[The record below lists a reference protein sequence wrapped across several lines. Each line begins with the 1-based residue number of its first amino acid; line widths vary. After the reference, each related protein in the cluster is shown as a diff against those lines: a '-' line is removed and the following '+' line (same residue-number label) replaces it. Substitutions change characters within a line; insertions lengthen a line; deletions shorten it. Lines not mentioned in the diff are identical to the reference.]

1 MPRFIIESGPS
12 RGAIIPLPVRK
23 SVRIGRDSG
32 CTVRLQDEK
41 VSRRHSAL
49 EWEDRGFGHGGF
61 EDGGFVLCDMKSRN
75 GTFVNGRRVDRHALH
90 GGEMIRVGSTYLS
103 FAVED
108 EDPLLG
114 KDFCGYRILERV
126 GQGAMGTV
134 YRAVQLSLE
143 RDVAL
148 KVLSPAL
155 FEEGEFVERFL
166 AEARAAGHLSHPN
179 IVQVFD
185 VGQQNRNYFIS
196 MEYLPGGS
204 LQSLIERDGPLAA
217 EDALSFALDAA
228 GALVWAG
235 EKGIVHRD
243 IKPDNLLVTDRPSAK
258 VADFGLAAD
267 RRRSKSLFDGGKVIG
282 TPSYMAPEQA
292 LGKPID
298 HRADIYALGST
309 LYALL
314 AGVPPYDGESPV
326 EILVRKTK
334 EPPPPL
340 ARRVRAAQRDLP
352 REAVDVVEKMMERDP
367 RDRYQSA
374 REVEEALRWA
384 LDAAKAR
391 ETRSDARQGGF
402 TSRIARDI
410 RGTFSR
416 WTSARKRPGGS

>member
-1 MPRFIIESGPS
+1 MPRFVIESGPM
-12 RGAIIPLPVRK
+12 RGSIIPLPVRK

-32 CTVRLQDEK
+32 CTVRLRDEK

-49 EWEDRGFGHGGF
+49 EWEDR
-61 EDGGFVLCDMKSRN
+61 GFVLCDMKSRN
-75 GTFVNGRRVDRHALH
+75 GTFVNGRRVDRHTLR
-90 GGEMIRVGSTYLS
+90 GGEMIRVGRTYLS

-114 KDFCGYRILERV
+114 QDFCGYRILERV

-148 KVLSPAL
+148 KMLSPAL
-155 FEEGEFVERFL
+155 FEEEEFVERFL

-185 VGQQNRNYFIS
+185 VGQQDRNYFIS

-204 LQSLIERDGPLAA
+204 LQALIERGGPLSA

-282 TPSYMAPEQA
+282 TPGYMAPEQA

-314 AGVPPYDGESPV
+314 AGGPPYDGDSPV

-334 EPPPPL
+334 EPPPSL
-340 ARRVRAAQRDLP
+340 ARRARTQQRALP
-352 REAVDVVEKMMERDP
+352 REAVEVVERMMERDP
-367 RDRYQSA
+367 RDRYQNA
-374 REVEEALRWA
+374 REVELALRWA
-384 LDAAKAR
+384 LDAAIRDR
-391 ETRSDARQGGF
+391 EAASDAPPGGF
-402 TSRIARDI
+402 PSRIARNI
-410 RGTFSR
+410 RGTISR
-416 WTSARKRPGGS
+416 WRGGRKRPGPGES